1 MRKLKGTLFEM
12 HTSMHKHVAGRTLDY
27 YPSDTKQFEKF
38 KKDITYRF
46 NNQGFRAD
54 HDIDEVTGVQYDKAQ
69 GPINAFIGCS
79 NTMGIGVNLEETWC
93 YHVNQRVGGVMIN
106 LGQAGGAAETCY
118 RILRHWLPIIR
129 PKRLYMLSP
138 PAVRREF
145 WMPETQQ
152 PEIAGPRTSM
162 PKILMA
168 DHEIH
173 INRLRVLDAIR
184 YHAMINDVEFHYHEF
199 RKIHDEM
206 NDFMDFARDGMHPG
220 PITHQHIATKFND

>member
-46 NNQGFRAD
+46 NNHGFRAD

-93 YHVNQRVGGVMIN
+93 HHVNQRVGGIMIN
-106 LGQAGGAAETCY
+106 LGQAGGAALVFFRSQLAVLGAGGEVLHLGADLGEALAARIANDRRDQARRRGDRDRDILA
-118 RILRHWLPIIR
+118 RILEQLVA
-129 PKRLYMLSP
+129 LE
-138 PAVRREF
+138 AD
-145 WMPETQQ
+145 
-152 PEIAGPRTSM
+152 IAGRHT
-162 PKILMA
+162 LERA
-168 DHEIH
+168 GE
-173 INRLRVLDAIR
+173 RLDQQIVD
-184 YHAMINDVEFHYHEF
+184 
-199 RKIHDEM
+199 
-206 NDFMDFARDGMHPG
+206 
-220 PITHQHIATKFND
+220 

>member
-1 MRKLKGTLFEM
+1 MRKFKGTLFEM
-12 HTSMHKHVAGRTLDY
+12 HTSMHKHVAGQTLDY
-27 YPSDTKQFEKF
+27 YPSDTKNFETF
-38 KKDITYRF
+38 KKDIKYRF

-54 HDIDEVTGVQYDKAQ
+54 HDIDENRGVAVDQ
-69 GPINAFIGCS
+69 PINAFIGCS

-93 YHVNQRVGGVMIN
+93 HHVNQRIGGVMIN

-118 RILRHWLPIIR
+118 RIVRHWLPIIR

-138 PAVRREF
+138 PSVRREF

-168 DHEIH
+168 DPEID
-173 INRLRVLDAIR
+173 INRHRVLDAIR
-184 YHAMINDVEFHYHEF
+184 YHATINHVEFHYMHF

-206 NDFMDFARDGMHPG
+206 GEFMDFARDGMHPG
-220 PITHQHIATKFND
+220 PITHQHIAEQFDD